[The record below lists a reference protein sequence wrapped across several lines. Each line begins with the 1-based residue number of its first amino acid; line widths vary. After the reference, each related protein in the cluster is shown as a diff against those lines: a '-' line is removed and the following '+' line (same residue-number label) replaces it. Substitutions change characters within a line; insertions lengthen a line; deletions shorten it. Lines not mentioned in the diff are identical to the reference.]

1 MTEKIRLDKYLVEM
15 GLGSRSQ
22 IKEAAK
28 KGRIQVNE
36 EVETKTER
44 KIDPQEDRVLFDSRR
59 ISYIKTE
66 YYMLNKPCGV
76 VSATRDNLHSTVL
89 DLLEDRN
96 RSDLFPVGRLDIDT
110 EGLLLITNDGALAHR
125 LLSPRHHV
133 DKVYQ
138 AVIEGRLPQDA
149 IQQFW
154 HGITLTDGTI
164 TLPAVLTVLE
174 VKETASPQTTVL
186 LTIQEGKFHQVKRMF
201 EALDCQVLYLKR
213 KSMGC
218 LLLDETLAPGEY
230 RMLREDE
237 ILQLQQLT

>member
-1 MTEKIRLDKYLVEM
+1 
-15 GLGSRSQ
+15 
-22 IKEAAK
+22 
-28 KGRIQVNE
+28 
-36 EVETKTER
+36 
-44 KIDPQEDRVLFDSRR
+44 
-59 ISYIKTE
+59 
-66 YYMLNKPCGV
+66 
-76 VSATRDNLHSTVL
+76 
-89 DLLEDRN
+89 
-96 RSDLFPVGRLDIDT
+96 IDT

-230 RMLREDE
+230 RTLREDE